1 MKLTLE
7 KYQAIQAISDD
18 KSLSEIDKTLYCICA
33 LWDYAPEQLD
43 KEDPRKVVKM
53 AAKLGKIFQFKVTAP
68 TIIGIYKVDYNIS
81 NITFGQYI
89 ELSYFFSFDAVE
101 KSNYIVATM
110 AKPLHP
116 FRGKGVHP
124 KKANFFLHSH
134 VAAIVGAMD
143 KIRAG
148 FMALNKEFG
157 ALFGL
162 DEDLEQFIT
171 ENFQKEFNKRYGWIY
186 SAEVVAAYERISIDD
201 CYKLPAR
208 RVLNDLVYLKAKQ
221 KYEYLLT
228 KGNGR

>member
-7 KYQAIQAISDD
+7 KYQAIDAITAD

-53 AAKLGKIFQFKVTAP
+53 AAKIEKIFKFKISAP
-68 TIIGIYKVDYNIS
+68 TIIGIYKIDYNIN

-110 AKPLHP
+110 AKSLLKKSHPL
-116 FRGKGVHP
+116 R
-124 KKANFFLHSH
+124 AAFFLKTH
-134 VAAIVGAMD
+134 VGIVTGAMS

-148 FMALNKEFG
+148 FLALNKEFA

-162 DEDLEQFIT
+162 DEDLQHSIT
-171 ENFQKEFNKRYGWIY
+171 ESFQREFNKRYGWQY
-186 SAEVVAAYERISIDD
+186 SAEVVAAYERISVDE
-201 CYKLPAR
+201 CYRLPAR
-208 RVLNDLVYLKAKQ
+208 QVLNDLVYLKAKQ

>member
-18 KSLSEIDKTLYCICA
+18 KSLSDIDKTLYCICA
-33 LWDYAPEQLD
+33 LWDYAPEELD
-43 KEDPRKVVKM
+43 KEDPLKVVKM
-53 AAKLGKIFQFKVTAP
+53 AAKIEKIFKFKVTAP
-68 TIIGIYKVDYNIS
+68 TIIGIYKIDYNIS

-89 ELSYFFSFDAVE
+89 DLSFFFSFDAVE
-101 KSNYIVATM
+101 KSNYVVATM
-110 AKPLHP
+110 AKSVIKKSHP
-116 FRGKGVHP
+116 Q
-124 KKANFFLHSH
+124 KAGFFLKSH
-134 VAAIVGAMD
+134 VAMVVGAMD
-143 KIRAG
+143 RIRTG

-162 DEDLEQFIT
+162 DEDLEQSVT

-208 RVLNDLVYLKAKQ
+208 QVLNDLVYLKAKQ

-228 KGNGR
+228 KR